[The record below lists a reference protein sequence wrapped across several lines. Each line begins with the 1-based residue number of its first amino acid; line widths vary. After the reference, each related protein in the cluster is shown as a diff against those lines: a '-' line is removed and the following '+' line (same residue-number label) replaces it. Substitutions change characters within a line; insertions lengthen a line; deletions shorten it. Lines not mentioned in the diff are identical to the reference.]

1 MDTCSQDSTFFQIHA
16 SDDLNPSSF
25 KLQEI
30 NKNKLVSQR
39 IFPLQGASEPI
50 EPQQEAQKPVS
61 SWGMLAKLKKQL

>member
-50 EPQQEAQKPVS
+50 EP
-61 SWGMLAKLKKQL
+61 